1 MEIVDTL
8 QINTFGNSPKADV
21 PPSEDPIFVLT
32 SSQLQEIITRA
43 IQPLQ
48 DRIESLESI
57 VASQGDKLSI
67 VKDRVVDVE
76 VEQDFIRSDLLKLCA
91 KADQNT
97 AAIGKTSEKRIAEID
112 KILKASPNGAAP
124 FKLIRDKLGLAP
136 NQFSRLISS
145 LDKRKYQVT
154 PHPSRPKEKILRA
167 KVRWS

>member
-1 MEIVDTL
+1 M
-8 QINTFGNSPKADV
+8 Q
-21 PPSEDPIFVLT
+21 ED
-32 SSQLQEIITRA
+32 QLIAELIAKA